1 METASILCLALGF
14 DWMLG
19 EPPNRW
25 HPVAWMGRLVTL
37 GGRRALSEPWRE
49 FSRGAGLTIAG
60 LIVVAIILVAVE
72 RGLGLLPV
80 APRVLLEGLL
90 LKFAFSL
97 RALCQAA
104 RRVQG
109 SLASSDLEPAR
120 EQLGRDLVSRPTG
133 ALSAPLLASAA
144 VESVAENFTDSI
156 VAPLGFYLAFGLAGA
171 YAYRFVN
178 TADAM
183 IGYRDRAHEYLGK
196 VAARLDD
203 ALNFIPARLAALML
217 GVAAPFAGGEVVGA
231 WRIMWTH
238 HTRTASPNAG
248 WTMAAMAGALGVTL
262 EKPGHYQL
270 GVGPL
275 PGPLHIKQSVRLV
288 QVASL
293 LFIGLAAAAEIVVTG
308 RSG

>member
-1 METASILCLALGF
+1 METTAVLGLALFF
-14 DWMLG
+14 DWALG

-25 HPVAWMGRLVTL
+25 HPVAWMGRLVAL
-37 GGRRALSEPWRE
+37 WGRPALSEPWRE
-49 FSRGAGLTIAG
+49 FSRGAGLVIVG
-60 LIVVAIILVAVE
+60 LIVVVIPLVAVE

-80 APRVLLEGLL
+80 VPRVLLEGLL
-90 LKFAFSL
+90 LKFVFSL

-104 RRVQG
+104 RRVQV
-109 SLASSDLEPAR
+109 SLESSDLEPAR
-120 EQLGRDLVSRPTG
+120 EQVGRDLVSRPTEN
-133 ALSAPLLASAA
+133 LSAPLLASAT
-144 VESVAENFTDSI
+144 VESLAENLTDSI

-196 VAARLDD
+196 VSARLDD

-217 GVAAPFAGGEVVGA
+217 AVAAPFAGGEVVGA

-270 GVGPL
+270 GLGPL
-275 PGPLHIKQSVRLV
+275 PGPRTIEQAVRLV
-288 QVASL
+288 RVASL
-293 LFIGLAAAAEIVVTG
+293 VFIGLAAVAEIVVTG